1 MNPDYEIET
10 FKNDYADLRTYC
22 SRITIYADHR
32 DDAIRIAHK
41 LTQKQSLGNNVL
53 PLLDSKGAFLDI
65 DVIDTGDLDSNM
77 SERHHSFFNINRL
90 MVDDLYDLIVTGKRA
105 EERTSRLKA
114 TGKVFRFTILPSSV
128 VMV

>member
-1 MNPDYEIET
+1 
-10 FKNDYADLRTYC
+10 
-22 SRITIYADHR
+22 
-32 DDAIRIAHK
+32 
-41 LTQKQSLGNNVL
+41 
-53 PLLDSKGAFLDI
+53 LDLDI
-65 DVIDTGDLDSNM
+65 IDTGDLDSNM

-114 TGKVFRFTILPSSV
+114 TGKVYRFTILPSSV

>member
-1 MNPDYEIET
+1 MKGEDEIVNANE
-10 FKNDYADLRTYC
+10 
-22 SRITIYADHR
+22 I
-32 DDAIRIAHK
+32 
-41 LTQKQSLGNNVL
+41 
-53 PLLDSKGAFLDI
+53 
-65 DVIDTGDLDSNM
+65 TGDLDSNM

-114 TGKVFRFTILPSSV
+114 TGRVYRFTILPSSV